1 MKNLFYREQEA
12 RQVLELDYKELAFEC
27 EKHMELRIATD
38 RDLVNCYKSLQK
50 LNEDCEALR
59 AQLKELEEAA
69 LQIARLLVPHLGG
82 PKFAPLVD
90 RLKEA
95 PSLCEAHGEVDPEA
109 GLGLH
114 EVLLPEGPS
123 GSSRW
128 RGSRQLHRRA
138 VLGAAGADGSHRGA
152 SS

>member
-12 RQVLELDYKELAFEC
+12 RQVLELDYKELSFEC
-27 EKHMELRIATD
+27 KKHMELRIASD

-69 LQIARLLVPHLGG
+69 ADRKALGAAPGRPQDRSTGGSPQGSPKPLGG
-82 PKFAPLVD
+82 
-90 RLKEA
+90 
-95 PSLCEAHGEVDPEA
+95 LCEAHGEVDPEV

-128 RGSRQLHRRA
+128 RGSRQLHR
-138 VLGAAGADGSHRGA
+138 
-152 SS
+152 

>member
-27 EKHMELRIATD
+27 EKHMELRIASD

-69 LQIARLLVPHLGG
+69 LPIALGAAPG
-82 PKFAPLVD
+82 RPQDCSTGGSPQGSPKPAGG
-90 RLKEA
+90 
-95 PSLCEAHGEVDPEA
+95 LCEAHGEVDPKA

-123 GSSRW
+123 GGNRW
-128 RGSRQLHRRA
+128 LGSRQLHQ
-138 VLGAAGADGSHRGA
+138 
-152 SS
+152 